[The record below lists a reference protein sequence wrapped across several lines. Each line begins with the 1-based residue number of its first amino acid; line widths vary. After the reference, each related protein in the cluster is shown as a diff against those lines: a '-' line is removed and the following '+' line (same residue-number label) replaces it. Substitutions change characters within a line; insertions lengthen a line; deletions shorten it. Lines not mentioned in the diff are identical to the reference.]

1 MRNRPRRP
9 SGSRSVRVAA
19 LIQRELA
26 TLMLTVM
33 RDPRMV
39 GATLTEVDVSPDMKQ
54 ARVFVTHYRGEAAA
68 KEAVVGLNRGAARFR
83 RDLSSRLSL
92 RVVPALVFLYD
103 PSVDQ
108 GFRIDALLNQARRQ
122 DRGEN
127 GS

>member
-1 MRNRPRRP
+1 
-9 SGSRSVRVAA
+9 
-19 LIQRELA
+19 
-26 TLMLTVM
+26 MLTVM